1 MIEHWQFQTGQSRDW
16 TLRGLILLAAIGLA
30 YRAFYLQVIET
41 PFLQDMAANRHVR
54 VLNVHANRGMIRAR
68 GGEPLAV
75 STAVDSLWVDPPLFV
90 TERQHWPKL
99 AGLLQ
104 MSAGELEQLMS
115 SRMQRR
121 FVYLKRRLTPQLAAQ
136 ADALGLKGLYLQRE
150 YRRYYPT
157 AEVSGHLLGFTN
169 IDDQGQEG
177 VELKFNQLL
186 SGQAGKTRVVQDLHR
201 RWVQPVEAISAAVPG
216 TDLQLTLDK
225 RLQYLAYQELKAAV
239 HQHQAESGSAV
250 VIDIASGDLLAMVNQ
265 PSFNPNETAGR
276 RPAHF
281 RNRAVTDVFEPGSTI
296 KPFIV
301 AAALQAGTHRVDS
314 WIDTDPGYLV
324 VGGHKIRDHRPF
336 GPLTL
341 EGILQKSSNVGAV
354 RIAMGLDSRQI
365 EQLLRGVG
373 VGKTSGAGLLGES
386 SGLLAPAQNWR
397 KVDQATLSFGYGLS
411 VTALQLTRAYA
422 ILGNHGRDMTIN
434 ITPAE
439 AGGQVRDQV
448 ISSQVADQVVKMM
461 EAVIAP
467 EGTGN
472 RAAVDGYRIAGKT
485 GTAHLFRNGGYDKAR
500 YVATFAGLA
509 PASAPRLAMVVTIKD
524 PKGEAFYAGDVAA
537 PVFSRFMNRALPLLK
552 IPADGVVTPTH
563 LVDVNGVSA

>member
-1 MIEHWQFQTGQSRDW
+1 MGRWQFSLGQSRDW
-16 TLRGLILLAAIGLA
+16 TLRGLILLAGVGLA

-41 PFLQDMAANRHVR
+41 PFLQDMAANRQVR
-54 VLNVHANRGMIRAR
+54 TLDVHANRGMIRSR
-68 GGEPLAV
+68 NGEPLAV
-75 STAVDSLWVDPPLFV
+75 STAVDALWVDPRLFV
-90 TERQHWPKL
+90 TEREHWPKL
-99 AGLLQ
+99 ARLLD
-104 MSAGELEQLMS
+104 MPAAELEQLIG
-115 SRMQRR
+115 SRLERR

-136 ADALGLKGLYLQRE
+136 ADDLGLKGLYLQRE

-177 VELKFNQLL
+177 IELKFNQLL
-186 SGQAGKTRVVQDLHR
+186 SGQAGRTRVVQDLHR
-201 RWVQPVEAISAAVPG
+201 RWVQPVEAISTAVPG
-216 TDLQLTLDK
+216 TDLQLTLDR

-239 HQHQAESGSAV
+239 HQHRAESGSAV
-250 VIDIASGDLLAMVNQ
+250 VIDIATGDLLAMVNQ

-301 AAALQAGTHRVDS
+301 AAALQAGTYRTTS

-354 RIAMGLDSRQI
+354 RIAMGLDPQQI
-365 EQLLRGVG
+365 EALLRGVG
-373 VGKTSGAGLLGES
+373 VGSVSGAGLPGES
-386 SGLLAPAQNWR
+386 TGLLAPAQNWR

-411 VTALQLTRAYA
+411 VTALQLARAYA
-422 ILGNHGRDMTIN
+422 ILGNHGRDLTIQ
-434 ITPAE
+434 IIPAE
-439 AGGQVRDQV
+439 SALVMAQA
-448 ISSQVADQVVKMM
+448 ISPQVADQVVKMM
-461 EAVIAP
+461 EAVIEP
-467 EGTGN
+467 EGTGS
-472 RAAVDGYRIAGKT
+472 RAAVAGYRIAGKT
-485 GTAHLFRNGGYDKAR
+485 GTAHLFRNGSYDKTR

-537 PVFSRFMNRALPLLK
+537 PVFSRFMHRALPLLK
-552 IPADGVVTPTH
+552 IPADGALTPSY
-563 LVDVNGVSA
+563 LVDASGVAA